1 MFAKVFLGSVIQT
14 HKQAIKT
21 KPLEP
26 KRNYFL
32 GGWREK

>member
-21 KPLEP
+21 KT

-32 GGWREK
+32 GGWCEK